1 MGGERGMLLEE
12 RSADES
18 ARDYALRMLKKNIV
32 SMAIKPGE
40 MVSEKEIAMQ
50 LGISRTPVR
59 EALQDLAKWQMVEIL
74 PQRGSRVAL
83 IDYALVEE
91 SRFLRLVLE
100 KAIVELACG
109 MATPQDLYALRECCQ
124 RQAFCLAQTPPD
136 SDQMMELDDAFHAL
150 IFKAA
155 HKEQTYSVLRGMTLH
170 FDRVRTLA
178 LSVVKNSRILSDH
191 QELIEAIAAHDAPRS
206 QEIVTRHLTRYQVDS
221 EAISRQYPEYMKK

>member
-1 MGGERGMLLEE
+1 MLLEE
-12 RSADES
+12 RGADES

-32 SMAIKPGE
+32 AMTLKPGE
-40 MVSEKEIAMQ
+40 MVSEKEIATQ

-74 PQRGSRVAL
+74 PQRGSRVSL

-100 KAIVELACG
+100 QAIVGLACE

-124 RQAFCLAQTPPD
+124 RQAFALAQTPPD
-136 SDQMMELDDAFHAL
+136 SDAMMTLDDAFHAL

-155 HKEQTYSVLRGMTLH
+155 HKEQTYEMLRGMTLH
-170 FDRVRTLA
+170 FDRVRSLA
-178 LSVVKNSRILSDH
+178 LSVVKDSKILSDH
-191 QELIEAIAAHDAPRS
+191 QELIEAIAAHDASRA

-221 EAISRQYPEYMKK
+221 EAIGNQYPEYMKKKRL

>member
-191 QELIEAIAAHDAPRS
+191 QELIEAIAAHDAPRA

-221 EAISRQYPEYMKK
+221 EAISRQYPEYMQK

>member
-1 MGGERGMLLEE
+1 MLLEE

-109 MATPQDLYALRECCQ
+109 MATPQDLYALR
-124 RQAFCLAQTPPD
+124 
-136 SDQMMELDDAFHAL
+136 
-150 IFKAA
+150 
-155 HKEQTYSVLRGMTLH
+155 
-170 FDRVRTLA
+170 
-178 LSVVKNSRILSDH
+178 
-191 QELIEAIAAHDAPRS
+191 
-206 QEIVTRHLTRYQVDS
+206 
-221 EAISRQYPEYMKK
+221 

>member
-1 MGGERGMLLEE
+1 M
-12 RSADES
+12 DES
-18 ARDYALRMLKKNIV
+18 ARDYALRMLKKNIIA
-32 SMAIKPGE
+32 MEIKPGE
-40 MVSEKEIAMQ
+40 MVSEKEIATQ

-59 EALQDLAKWQMVEIL
+59 EALQDMAKWQMVEIL

-100 KAIVELACG
+100 RAVIELACE

-136 SDQMMELDDAFHAL
+136 SDAMMALDDAFHAL

-155 HKEQTYSVLRGMTLH
+155 HKEQTYAMLCGMTLH

-178 LSVVKNSRILSDH
+178 LSVVKDSKILSDH
-191 QELIEAIAAHDAPRS
+191 QALIEAIAAHDAPRA
-206 QEIVTRHLTRYQVDS
+206 QEIITQHLTRYQVDS

>member
-1 MGGERGMLLEE
+1 MLLEE

-91 SRFLRLVLE
+91 SRFVRQVLE
-100 KAIVELACG
+100 TAILDQVCER
-109 MATPQDLYALRECCQ
+109 ATPADISQLRQNVRLQALTQEPEMSGS
-124 RQAFCLAQTPPD
+124 L
-136 SDQMMELDDAFHAL
+136 SMMELDDAFHQILFRIAQ
-150 IFKAA
+150 
-155 HKEQTYSVLRGMTLH
+155 KENTFRMLGGMTIH

-178 LSVVKNSRILSDH
+178 LNVVKDTKIINDH
-191 QELIEAIAAHDAPRS
+191 QLICDAIANRDVEGAR
-206 QEIVTRHLTRYQVDS
+206 ELMIKHL
-221 EAISRQYPEYMKK
+221 SRVKLDEKSIRAACPQYIKD